1 MKKEIGGYLELEEP
15 AGQEYYP
22 DLCGVNLGRTA
33 LLWLMEARRCKKI
46 YLPFFLCDSVT
57 GACERSGAEIEFY
70 HMDEG
75 LHPVLEERT
84 LPEGEYLYLVNYYGQ
99 LTDDKIL
106 NYKKNYGNIIVDHTH
121 AFFQKPLPGVDTL
134 YSCRKFLGVSD
145 GAYLSTDAELEP
157 EKKPLDHS
165 MGRMEHILGRYE
177 YDAGTFYQK
186 MLDNAANYHEMEI
199 RRMSRLTGNLLRAMD
214 YSGIKTRREQNYRL
228 LSQLLPSRNAFTG
241 EVPEGPFAYP
251 YYHKNGLELRRWLAG
266 RKIFVPTN
274 WRNILEEFDRDTIEY
289 DWAANVLPLPCDQR
303 YGAEEMQYIAD
314 SIREWEETES

>member
-1 MKKEIGGYLELEEP
+1 M
-15 AGQEYYP
+15 
-22 DLCGVNLGRTA
+22 
-33 LLWLMEARRCKKI
+33 
-46 YLPFFLCDSVT
+46 
-57 GACERSGAEIEFY
+57 
-70 HMDEG
+70 
-75 LHPVLEERT
+75 
-84 LPEGEYLYLVNYYGQ
+84 
-99 LTDDKIL
+99 
-106 NYKKNYGNIIVDHTH
+106 DHTH

-165 MGRMEHILGRYE
+165 MGRLEHILGRYE

-199 RRMSRLTGNLLRAMD
+199 RRMSRLTGNLLRTMD
-214 YSGIKTRREQNYRL
+214 YSGIKARREQNYRL

-251 YYHKNGLELRRWLAG
+251 YYHKNGLELRHWLAG

-274 WRNILEEFDRDTIEY
+274 WRNILEEFDRDTMEY